1 MKSKFQSRIVLRIL
15 SLEFLI
21 IALKLNPK
29 HIQTSQLHGIM
40 LGAVQPRPIAFA
52 STVDDEGNVNLSPY
66 SFFNIFSAN
75 PPIMIFSPARRV
87 RNNTVKHTLLNAQ
100 KTKEVVINIVNYDIV
115 QQMSLSSTEYAE
127 GVDEFVKAGLTAIPS
142 DIVKPPRVAESPVQF
157 ECKVKEIV
165 ELGQEGGAGNL
176 IICEVVMVHV
186 ADHVLDEDQKID
198 PFKIDTVA
206 RMGGNWY
213 CRSKDAMFEVPK
225 PLSTLGVGVDAIPHH
240 VRNSDILTGN
250 DLGKLGN
257 VDELPEEDQVKAY
270 AIEHDLYEMSLTDRH
285 KRIKELIRK
294 GLLTEAWNITLLD

>member
-1 MKSKFQSRIVLRIL
+1 MKLD
-15 SLEFLI
+15 
-21 IALKLNPK
+21 PK
-29 HIQTSQLHGIM
+29 DIQTSQLHGIM

-52 STVDDEGNVNLSPY
+52 STVDENGKVNLSPY
-66 SFFNIFSAN
+66 SFFNVFSAN

-127 GVDEFVKAGLTAIPS
+127 GVNEFVKAGLTEIAS
-142 DIVKPPRVAESPVQF
+142 DIVKPPRVGESPVSF

-186 ADHVLDEDQKID
+186 ADHVLDKDLKID

-206 RMGGNWY
+206 RMGGDWY

-225 PLSTLGVGVDAIPHH
+225 PLSTLGIGVDSIPEQ
-240 VRNSDILTGN
+240 VRHSDILTGN

-257 VDELPEEDQVKAY
+257 VDTLPEKEEVKAY
-270 AIEHDLYEMSLTDRH
+270 AIAHDIMELTVQQRH
-285 KRIKELIRK
+285 EKAKELIRK
-294 GLLTEAWNITLLD
+294 GHLTEAWNVLLLQ

>member
-1 MKSKFQSRIVLRIL
+1 
-15 SLEFLI
+15 
-21 IALKLNPK
+21 LKLDPK
-29 HIQTSQLHGIM
+29 DIQTSQLHGIM

-52 STVDDEGNVNLSPY
+52 STVDENGVVNLSPY
-66 SFFNIFSAN
+66 SFFNVFSAN

-87 RNNTVKHTLLNAQ
+87 RDNSVKHTLINAQ

-115 QQMSLSSTEYAE
+115 QQMSLSSTEYGE
-127 GVDEFVKAGLTAIPS
+127 GVNEFVKAGLTEVPS
-142 DIVKPPRVAESPVQF
+142 DIVKPPRVGESPVQF

-186 ADHVLDEDQKID
+186 ADHVLDKDQKID

-225 PLSTLGVGVDAIPHH
+225 PLSTLGVGVDAIPEHA
-240 VRNSDILTGN
+240 RNSDILTGN

-257 VDELPEEDQVKAY
+257 VDELPSEDQVKAY
-270 AIEHDLYEMSLTDRH
+270 AIEHDLYEMSLVEQH
-285 KRIKELIRK
+285 KRTKELIRK
-294 GLLTEAWNITLLD
+294 GLLMEAWNIILLQ